1 MCFSFLEFSDDAPP
15 MWSNWT
21 HKQKRARPNKDRSL
35 STIHTENIAKG
46 FWFVVC
52 YVPKR
57 NCRECFAGE
66 FGRFFCLFVAVE
78 GQTEIYVCANHQ
90 STYIMLLKRYK
101 VKQIC
106 KIALHS
112 SRAQFD
118 VGFSMMGTLVVKF
131 DFRVVFQLFQC
142 DPFGCFMNH
151 VNSMRINGFTW
162 QNPTLCLSF
171 ILYWNWFIYFLGG
184 RVVIKF
190 SRWIL
195 W

>member
-1 MCFSFLEFSDDAPP
+1 MFCGGVWAVL
-15 MWSNWT
+15 
-21 HKQKRARPNKDRSL
+21 L
-35 STIHTENIAKG
+35 
-46 FWFVVC
+46 FVC
-52 YVPKR
+52 
-57 NCRECFAGE
+57 C
-66 FGRFFCLFVAVE
+66 CLFAVE

-101 VKQIC
+101 VKQVC

-118 VGFSMMGTLVVKF
+118 VGFSMMGILVVKF
-131 DFRVVFQLFQC
+131 DFRVVFNYFNVIRLVVLWITWIRC
-142 DPFGCFMNH
+142 E
-151 VNSMRINGFTW
+151 SMVLRGKIL
-162 QNPTLCLSF
+162 LCAYHLYYIEIDLS
-171 ILYWNWFIYFLGG
+171 IFLGG